1 MNCLSGGLRAKTCSG
16 GQRAPRSR
24 QAPAL
29 RPVSAHLAAAQEWS
43 SAHCTAK
50 IPGLRRARREAGT
63 QGVKRG
69 RPGRAAGRRRAREL
83 RLQTAPAG
91 LGVRAPAQPQL
102 IPRPQPR
109 SAPALAPRS
118 GLPAPRCALPGTES
132 SAHPQVS
139 SGHGSLASPE
149 LQRGDRRLRGD
160 DKLSSSRG
168 RVWGHPWGCRSSGG
182 PWITLR
188 CPASFQSGEKGRV
201 VPVSGAG
208 LGVVP
213 ALGNQAAARDTQ
225 CGLCEAYFADGPLWV
240 PRDLWW
246 ERATCPRPNASRPKC
261 PSRRPSGPF
270 QAPSRGTPHSLRGRG
285 SVPLGRERKL

>member
-1 MNCLSGGLRAKTCSG
+1 MSCLSGGLRAKTCGG

-29 RPVSAHLAAAQEWS
+29 RRVSAHLAAAQEWS
-43 SAHCTAK
+43 SAHCTAR

-83 RLQTAPAG
+83 GLQTAPAG
-91 LGVRAPAQPQL
+91 PGVRAPAQPQL
-102 IPRPQPR
+102 IPRPQSR

-188 CPASFQSGEKGRV
+188 CPASFQSREKGRV
-201 VPVSGAG
+201 VPVSQ
-208 LGVVP
+208 P
-213 ALGNQAAARDTQ
+213 ALGWCPHWGTKQQPEPRSVGSAKPTLQ
-225 CGLCEAYFADGPLWV
+225 TGLCG
-240 PRDLWW
+240 
-246 ERATCPRPNASRPKC
+246 
-261 PSRRPSGPF
+261 
-270 QAPSRGTPHSLRGRG
+270 SRGTCG
-285 SVPLGRERKL
+285 GREPLASVQMPAGPSALPGDPRLLSKPPQGAHPTP